1 MPLLDIEELTVNF
14 VTKMGTHHVLK
25 NVNLRI
31 DRGEIVGLIGE
42 SGCGKSTLAM
52 NVLDINT
59 HNRHMSGRISFM
71 GEEIQSLGKKR
82 MRELRG
88 KHIGFIP
95 QSSMNALNPL
105 VRIRKQFIE
114 SIKDHMEMSEKE
126 MDDLIRNMLSLVSID
141 PGRMNSFPYEFSG
154 GQRQRIMIA
163 LAMLL
168 SPELIIADEPTTAL
182 DAMIQLQIID
192 LLKSTVRKK
201 DTSLFVISHD
211 LHTISRICDRIYIMY
226 AGRIIETGT
235 KEEILMN
242 PHHPYTQKLLSSRL
256 SLMVEPIRV
265 KGIPGR
271 PPSTLKVYQ
280 GCEFLERCEKGSE
293 ICREK
298 RPPEC
303 TVNIRVS
310 CHLRNEDERK

>member
-1 MPLLDIEELTVNF
+1 MSVLDIEDLTVDF
-14 VTKMGTHHVLK
+14 ITKMGTHHVLK

-31 DRGEIVGLIGE
+31 EKGEIVGLIGE

-52 NVLDINT
+52 SILDINT
-59 HNRHMSGRISFM
+59 RNRHMSGRISFM
-71 GEEIQSLGKKR
+71 GENLQSLGRNK

-105 VRIRKQFIE
+105 VRVKKQFIE
-114 SIKDHMEMSEKE
+114 TIKDHVDMPEKE
-126 MDDLIRNMLSLVSID
+126 MSTLSSNMLSLVSID
-141 PGRMNSFPYEFSG
+141 PKRMNSFPYEFSG

-163 LAMLL
+163 LSMLL

-192 LLKSTVRKK
+192 LLKNLAKQK
-201 DTSLFVISHD
+201 GTSLLVISHD

-226 AGRIIETGT
+226 AGRIVETGT
-235 KEEILMN
+235 KEEILRN
-242 PHHPYTQKLLSSRL
+242 ARHPYTQKLLSSRL
-256 SLMVEPIRV
+256 PLMVEPVRV

-280 GCEFLERCEKGSE
+280 GCEFLERCERGSE

-298 RPPEC
+298 KPPEC
-303 TVNIRVS
+303 TGNVRIS
-310 CHLRNEDERK
+310 CHFEE